1 MKGGKGK
8 QGQNAPMSLY
18 CIGDLQG
25 CNEPFQRLLD
35 TIDFSP
41 SRDALVV
48 LGDLVNRGPDS
59 VGVLRSLMALGDAA
73 QCLLGNHDLHLLAVA
88 HGVRKPGRRDTLQAV
103 LQAPDLDALLD
114 WLCHRNMAL
123 HRQGWLMVHA
133 GVLPQWTLAQTMAL
147 AAELEGVLRG
157 PNLKDF
163 LIGMYGNTPA
173 RWHDGLEGADRLRV
187 IVNALTRLR
196 FCTRDG
202 DMEFAGNAGASTA
215 PPGYLPWFDV
225 PDRATR
231 STPIAFG
238 HWSALVGDRDERR
251 DIDKQTSMMRSNAL
265 PLDTGCVWGHCLTAA
280 RLGPVQGR
288 FELISVPCSKGS
300 EG

>member
-1 MKGGKGK
+1 
-8 QGQNAPMSLY
+8 
-18 CIGDLQG
+18 
-25 CNEPFQRLLD
+25 
-35 TIDFSP
+35 
-41 SRDALVV
+41 
-48 LGDLVNRGPDS
+48 
-59 VGVLRSLMALGDAA
+59 
-73 QCLLGNHDLHLLAVA
+73 
-88 HGVRKPGRRDTLQAV
+88 
-103 LQAPDLDALLD
+103 
-114 WLCHRNMAL
+114 
-123 HRQGWLMVHA
+123 
-133 GVLPQWTLAQTMAL
+133 
-147 AAELEGVLRG
+147 
-157 PNLKDF
+157 
-163 LIGMYGNTPA
+163 MYGNKPA
-173 RWHDGLEGADRLRV
+173 RWHDDLSGAKRLRC
-187 IVNALTRLR
+187 IVNVLTRLR